1 MNVELNRIRA
11 DYLARL
17 RRALRR
23 VTPDVAAEAEQEI
36 GAHIEDA
43 LAARGQ
49 LTVGALL
56 DVLERL
62 GPPEAYAPDVALYM
76 MVDRGYREWSLRHMI
91 GSARFWAL
99 STAAGAVVVLIFGLL
114 YAFTL
119 AAVAAGVQHVLS
131 DIVTPDGG
139 GFHVLP
145 GVSAWALLTVGPTV
159 LVGLTAVLRWFIGQ
173 YVQRARPM
181 GFGSED
187 VGDGEDRGRADS
199 ERAWASQTQ
208 RAILTLALIGL
219 VVTVVGGLLSQ
230 GIRIEQACRVHVD
243 PAALRSPMAVVAYA
257 GLALFFLAP
266 VVGLILGL
274 RIREDEAAF

>member
-1 MNVELNRIRA
+1 MNSELQRIRD

-36 GAHIEDA
+36 RAHIEDA
-43 LAARGQ
+43 MAARGAP
-49 LTVGALL
+49 TVSGLL

-114 YAFTL
+114 YAIVL
-119 AAVAAGVQHVLS
+119 AAIAAGLQHVAADLVH
-131 DIVTPDGG
+131 PGG
-139 GFHVLP
+139 DGFHVLP
-145 GVSAWALLTVGPTV
+145 GVATWPLLTVGPAA
-159 LVGLTAVLRWFIGQ
+159 LVALTAVLRWFIGQ
-173 YVQRARPM
+173 YVQRARPS
-181 GFGSED
+181 GLG
-187 VGDGEDRGRADS
+187 GDEGEG
-199 ERAWASQTQ
+199 EGAWARQTQ
-208 RAILTLALIGL
+208 RTILTLALIGL
-219 VVTVVGGLLSQ
+219 VVTVAGGLFARGL
-230 GIRIEQACRVHVD
+230 RFEQACRVTVD
-243 PAALRSPMAVVAYA
+243 VAALQSPMAVVGYA

-266 VVGLILGL
+266 VIGLVLGL
-274 RIREDEAAF
+274 RVRAVERDGL